1 MQARFDMEYAA
12 NAGIVNRPVIIGDNK
27 RLSWLIIILNVWLIY
42 SIHNRYG
49 GVAKGNFR

>member
-27 RLSWLIIILNVWLIY
+27 RLSLLSIILNVWF
-42 SIHNRYG
+42 IHSVQSGYG
-49 GVAKGNFR
+49 DVAKGMP